1 MKLRRL
7 PIARTRRHLRLRCPS
22 VGALVLV
29 LAMTAL
35 AFPTLAAIAP
45 ATGPRSIDSSAR
57 DIDHWRRIDFR
68 TERPSVRKA
77 AQIKVAIQTRGPT
90 MQGLIR
96 IAGAPASNFDTGKG
110 ITVVDLINVGDD
122 ARGYTDIVALEILF
136 TQSMPGQFYQVFEV
150 DFRHGAR

>member
-1 MKLRRL
+1 
-7 PIARTRRHLRLRCPS
+7 
-22 VGALVLV
+22 
-29 LAMTAL
+29 
-35 AFPTLAAIAP
+35 
-45 ATGPRSIDSSAR
+45 
-57 DIDHWRRIDFR
+57 
-68 TERPSVRKA
+68 
-77 AQIKVAIQTRGPT
+77 